1 MIFGDYECH
10 ALDLGEFWVDGG
22 AMFGI
27 IPKLEWQSQMVV
39 DDSNRVRLKTR
50 SLLIQGNDRNII
62 VDTGFGNKLP
72 QELMFYYGIENNPID
87 MNLILS
93 GFELEVHHITDVIL
107 THLHLDHT
115 GGSTIKIGDKVE
127 PTFPNAQY
135 YVQSEQWEQACS
147 PHERDIG
154 SFIADDFLPL
164 SSHNQLQLIDGSI
177 TLFDGIELMASYGHT
192 IAQQHVVVRG
202 QDQSLF
208 FCADMI
214 PTAAHIPVNWHMAY
228 DNKPLDLFPEKD
240 YFLRKAVRE
249 NWILFFEHDPNIT
262 AATVKEGPK
271 WIQFDRE
278 VEF

>member
-10 ALDLGEFWVDGG
+10 CLDLGEFWVDGG

-27 IPKLEWQSQMVV
+27 VPKLEWQSQMVV

-50 SLLIQGNDRNII
+50 SLLIQGNDRNIL
-62 VDTGFGNKLP
+62 VDTGFGNKLSP
-72 QELMFYYGIENNPID
+72 QVKYHYGIENNPLD

-93 GFELEVHHITDVIL
+93 GFELDVHHITDVIL

-115 GGSTIKIGDKVE
+115 GGSTVKIGNQVE

-135 YVQSEQWEQACS
+135 YVQTEQWEQACN
-147 PHERDIG
+147 PHERDKD
-154 SFIADDFLPL
+154 SYLPDDFLPL
-164 SSHNQLQLIDGSI
+164 HSHGQLQLIDGSI
-177 TLFDGIELMASYGHT
+177 TLFDGIQLMVSYGHT
-192 IAQQHVVVRG
+192 AAQQHVVVKG
-202 QDQSLF
+202 DDQSLF
-208 FCADMI
+208 FCADLV
-214 PTAAHIPVNWHMAY
+214 PTASHIPVHWHMSY
-228 DNKPLDLFPEKD
+228 DNRPLDLFPEKD

-249 NWILFFEHDPNIT
+249 NWVLFFEHDPNVT

-278 VEF
+278 IGF